1 MGNLSLTK
9 EARIHNEEK
18 TVTSKN
24 GAGKTGQLHVKS
36 EIRTFSNIIH
46 RNKHTFS
53 THLNVR
59 MDTIKLLEENIGRT
73 LTQITEIS
81 FWIHFL
87 E

>member
-1 MGNLSLTK
+1 MQEYTMEKRVSS
-9 EARIHNEEK
+9 ARD
-18 TVTSKN
+18 V
-24 GAGKTGQLHVKS
+24 GKIGQLHVKS